1 MSRALQSL
9 QPRVQQFSLEKS
21 YSNPGKR
28 GKIRDGQKW
37 ADSVGVISEAEA
49 KSFQYESATSR
60 KSGARVPSCAPR
72 GGTPATLGSEL
83 FAAVFAGPGLCV
95 AAALMLSSP

>member
-1 MSRALQSL
+1 MDKNGQIQLVSYQKQKQSKAL
-9 QPRVQQFSLEKS
+9 
-21 YSNPGKR
+21 
-28 GKIRDGQKW
+28 
-37 ADSVGVISEAEA
+37 
-49 KSFQYESATSR
+49 FQYESATSR

-72 GGTPATLGSEL
+72 GGTPATLATLATLGSEV